1 MMKLVAFSLFSFFG
15 GLLMISQ
22 AMAHQPVMDMAPRW
36 EGGYGFQVRQETHYS
51 DKLLSGD
58 SEIDN
63 PLGREQR
70 VDTTWLE
77 AIYTFKREVRLS
89 VKMPYV
95 DQERTIIPEGQ
106 AVKQTGSGLGDIVI
120 GVPLKRYTNE
130 ASATSNIAFTPSIR
144 LPTGSTDDEFP
155 VGDGST
161 DLGASFS
168 ASFEKADI
176 YQYYDLFLWKN
187 GSGKKGINEGDEIGL
202 DINVGWHPYHDNMT
216 NQGIFVML
224 DTSARYQKRGRDTAG
239 ITGGAR
245 VSAGPVFVYY
255 RKGMMFRAEYKYPLY
270 EDLFD
275 TQVSR
280 GSEINVGIGFV
291 F

>member
-1 MMKLVAFSLFSFFG
+1 MTDELRTL
-15 GLLMISQ
+15 Q
-22 AMAHQPVMDMAPRW
+22 RRPRPS
-36 EGGYGFQVRQETHYS
+36 RLPPQETHSS

-58 SEIDN
+58 SEVDN
-63 PLGREQR
+63 SLGRDRQ

-77 AIYTFKREVRLS
+77 GIYTFKREVRLS
-89 VKMPYV
+89 VKIPYL
-95 DQERTIIPEGQ
+95 DQERTTIQGGQ
-106 AVKQTGSGLGDIVI
+106 AVKQKGSGLGDIVI

-144 LPTGSTDDEFP
+144 LPTGSTDDDFP

-161 DLGASFS
+161 DFGASFS

-176 YQYYDLFLWKN
+176 YQYYDLFFWKN
-187 GSGKKGINEGDEIGL
+187 GSGKKGISEGDEIGL
-202 DINVGWHPYHDNMT
+202 DINVGWHPYHNNLT
-216 NQGIFVML
+216 NQGIFLML
-224 DTSARYQKRGRDTAG
+224 DTSARYQKRGRNTAG
-239 ITGGAR
+239 ITGGKR

-255 RKGMMFRAEYKYPLY
+255 RKGMMFRAEYKYPFY